1 MLKVT
6 IHWYWFHTFTI
17 RSSFSSLLLTV
28 NRPRSF
34 AQ

>member
-1 MLKVT
+1 M
-6 IHWYWFHTFTI
+6 HWYWFQTFTI

-28 NRPRSF
+28 NRLSSP